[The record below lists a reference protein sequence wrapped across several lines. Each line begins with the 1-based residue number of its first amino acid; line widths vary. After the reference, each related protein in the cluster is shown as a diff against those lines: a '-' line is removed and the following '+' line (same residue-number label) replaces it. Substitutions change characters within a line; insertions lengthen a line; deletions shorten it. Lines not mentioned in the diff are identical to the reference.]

1 MDAFEV
7 ECLPAN
13 LPERINVDISSLKEI
28 GNNIR
33 VSEIPLPE
41 NVTVLD
47 DGDDIVIIA
56 TIAKEET
63 PEEGVVV
70 PGAEAAAPGI
80 SVERG
85 KKEEEAPAKK

>member
-1 MDAFEV
+1 V
-7 ECLPAN
+7 ECLPAD
-13 LPERINVDISSLKEI
+13 LPERINVDISSIKEI

-41 NVTVLD
+41 NVAVLD
-47 DGDDIVIIA
+47 DADDIVIIA
-56 TIAKEET
+56 SVAKEEA
-63 PEEGVVV
+63 PEEGAAVV
-70 PGAEAAAPGI
+70 PGAETAATPAI